1 MLYQIGPVTVD
12 VFPFNASE
20 VERDGATD
28 YAKKELLGRLPGREY
43 VGEGDE
49 TLTLKGQVL
58 PTKIGGLGEIEALH
72 GLRRAGEQ
80 IMVVRG
86 DGAVLGWFAV
96 ENVKESHEHLGA
108 DGVGQVVKHEI
119 KLVRVDPPGGEAG
132 AGLLGLLLSLF

>member
-1 MLYQIGPVTVD
+1 MLYQVGPVTVD

-72 GLRRAGEQ
+72 GLRRAGQ
-80 IMVVRG
+80 QLIVLRG
-86 DGAVLGWFAV
+86 DGLLLGWFAI
-96 ENVKESHEHLGA
+96 ENVKESHEHLA
-108 DGVGQVVKHEI
+108 ANGVGQVVKHEI
-119 KLVRVDPPGGEAG
+119 KLVRVDPPGGGAG
-132 AGLLGLLLSLF
+132 AALLGVLLSLF